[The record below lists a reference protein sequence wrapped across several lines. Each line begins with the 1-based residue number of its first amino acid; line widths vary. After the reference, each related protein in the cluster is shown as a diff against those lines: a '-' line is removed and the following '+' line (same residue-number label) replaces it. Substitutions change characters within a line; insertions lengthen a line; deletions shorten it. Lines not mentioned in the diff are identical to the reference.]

1 MYVFCPHSP
10 QEDKQ
15 ERGTAPPMGA
25 TVPAEPVGLSMGLPV
40 AQGSTAD
47 PASIV
52 QQLVNPLNSLILQS
66 TQGTFATNT

>member
-15 ERGTAPPMGA
+15 EQGTAPPMGA
-25 TVPAEPVGLSMGLPV
+25 TEPAEPVGLSMWLPV